1 MGRVGAVIVHVH
13 LFQGAV
19 HSAANFRAGNAQI
32 FRAESNVLLHHI
44 RHDLVVRV
52 LENHAH
58 VSPNGDK
65 PVFIGGV
72 DAADVD
78 LSPGG
83 QQNGVEMLGKG
94 GFSAAVG
101 AEYGNKAA
109 FFNGQIQIRK
119 HGNTGR
125 VLHARV
131 RVCQMLYR
139 NYVAQIRNPPI
150 CYGVHRPVA
159 PQGRTSPDCFTGSPS
174 SPAAVLPPCAAPNTT
189 SEA

>member
-1 MGRVGAVIVHVH
+1 MGRVGAVLVHVH

-19 HSAANFRAGNAQI
+19 HSAAYLRAGNAQI
-32 FRAESNVLLHHI
+32 LRAESNVLLHHI

-52 LENHAH
+52 LEHHAH

-65 PVFIGGV
+65 PVFIGGI

-83 QQNGVEMLGKG
+83 KQNGVEMLGKG